1 MVVQYILAVRK
12 GRRELKPNEILPP
25 GETPAANPEKETE
38 EKETKEVPV
47 DKEEEEIE
55 KPADTET
62 DTPKMEV
69 EEENTANV
77 DSKEEELPSVVV
89 SSKESETTNNLP
101 EEKLPETV
109 EKSESTESKEVA
121 DSSENANTENAN
133 NEVSTN
139 TTTAPWRE
147 VDEYFVKYRNFSY
160 LHCEWKS
167 EEELFKGDK
176 RIAAK
181 LKRFKQKMAHNTN
194 IFENLEEEPY
204 NPDFVEVDRVL
215 DVAEHQDPNTGAA
228 TKHYLVKWKS
238 MQYEDSTWELEEDVD
253 PVKIAQFE
261 VFRKRPPKDKIKP
274 KKKPSPDEW
283 VKLDDSPNYNN
294 GNKLRAYQL
303 EGLNWL
309 LFSWYNG

>member
-12 GRRELKPNEILPP
+12 GRRELKPNEIPPP
-25 GETPAANPEKETE
+25 GQTPAADKEMETE
-38 EKETKEVPV
+38 EIETKEEESV
-47 DKEEEEIE
+47 DKEE

-62 DTPKMEV
+62 PTPKME
-69 EEENTANV
+69 EEEEEEETTVHV
-77 DSKEEELPSVVV
+77 DSKEEEMSSAV

-101 EEKLPETV
+101 EEKLSETI
-109 EKSESTESKEVA
+109 EKSESSESKEVN
-121 DSSENANTENAN
+121 SSENANTENAN

-139 TTTAPWRE
+139 SIAPGWRE

-167 EEELFKGDK
+167 EEELFKGVK

-181 LKRFKQKMAHNTN
+181 LKRFKQKLAHNTN

-274 KKKPSPDEW
+274 KKKPSGDEW
-283 VKLDDSPNYNN
+283 VKLDESPNYNN